1 MTDRVRCLK
10 IETVSEGGSSEDVYG
25 GVSEVSV
32 GQDYLDA
39 AGVTLQKLGANAA
52 TSDTACRLERIAA
65 SDMQL
70 TDPNAGT
77 VQLQTLLTSL
87 SGLAG
92 SHNAVHDPIHFLADG
107 GPGDGFASGAY
118 QVTTFATNTPLPATV
133 TWYTDMNLKTP
144 IYQVSYTYP
153 SNSPL
158 PSSITRTMFNAAG
171 TAIRKFVDAPQYL
184 QNSPLYSAM
193 SRSWS

>member
-52 TSDTACRLERIAA
+52 TSDTACRLERIAS
-65 SDMQL
+65 SDMQF

-87 SGLAG
+87 TGLAG
-92 SHNAVHDPIHFLADG
+92 SHNAIKDPIHFLHD
-107 GPGDGFASGAY
+107 GPGDGWPSGAFCQKTYTGMLLRQSTWYTTSAMTVPIVSRAYTYNGLLVATETLTLYSASGAA
-118 QVTTFATNTPLPATV
+118 VRTV
-133 TWYTDMNLKTP
+133 VDTYSYSG
-144 IYQVSYTYP
+144 IYRISCARTY
-153 SNSPL
+153 
-158 PSSITRTMFNAAG
+158 
-171 TAIRKFVDAPQYL
+171 K
-184 QNSPLYSAM
+184 
-193 SRSWS
+193 